1 MIFKWAVTIIV
12 LIILVLFGGF
22 MITQIFNTNLD
33 TKHNNTTKKKDAL
46 DILSISPQSPTDK
59 VMVNSATL
67 SKKGYLVLREIDG
80 EKLSQVIEISKPLDK
95 GTHENI
101 SISIGNADIANKEL
115 IVMVYEDYANDGVFN
130 DFDRPALS
138 ESGTMTASY
147 IKTGK
152 PIASTITEGDGSEM
166 MGHSMAG
173 MQSMV
178 KVKYTDKGF
187 IPEKIE
193 VTEGSMVEFI
203 NESNTD
209 MWVASSQ
216 HPSHTDLPTFD
227 QFKPTKKGSIYRY
240 VFDKKGIWSY
250 HDHINASLGGI
261 VTVN

>member
-1 MIFKWAVTIIV
+1 MGLKQIFTIFSVAVLTI
-12 LIILVLFGGF
+12 FGGYLF
-22 MITQIFNTNLD
+22 IQISD
-33 TKHNNTTKKKDAL
+33 TELENEQNNIVKKEASL

-59 VMVNSATL
+59 VTVKSATL
-67 SKKGYLVLREIDG
+67 SKKGYLVLREMEG
-80 EKLSQVIEISKPLDK
+80 EKLSQVVEISQPLEK
-95 GTHENI
+95 GKHKNI
-101 SISIGNADIANKEL
+101 SIPVANADITNKEL
-115 IVMVYEDYANDGVFN
+115 IVMIYEDYANDGIFN

-147 IKTGK
+147 VKTGK
-152 PIASTITEGDGSEM
+152 PISSTITEGDGSGM
-166 MGHSMAG
+166 MGHNMAG

-178 KVKYTDKGF
+178 KVKYTDNGF

-193 VTEGSMVEFI
+193 VAEGSMVEFV
-203 NESNTD
+203 NESTTD

-250 HDHINASLGGI
+250 HDHINASLGGV

>member
-1 MIFKWAVTIIV
+1 MNVQRGFLIFIVV
-12 LIILVLFGGF
+12 LITVAVGF
-22 MITQIFNTNLD
+22 LYFKSPNSNSENTQNISASKENSLD
-33 TKHNNTTKKKDAL
+33 T
-46 DILSISPQSPTDK
+46 LSILPQTPTDEVIVK
-59 VMVNSATL
+59 SATL
-67 SKKGYLVLREIDG
+67 SKKGYLVLREMDG
-80 EKLSQVIEISKPLDK
+80 EKLSQVVEISKPLDK

-101 SISIGNADIANKEL
+101 SIPIGNADIANKEL

-147 IKTGK
+147 VKTGK

-187 IPEKIE
+187 SPEKID
-193 VTEGSMVEFI
+193 VTQGSMVEFI
-203 NESNTD
+203 NESSTD

-227 QFKPTKKGSIYRY
+227 QFKPTRKGSIYRY
-240 VFDKKGIWSY
+240 VFDKKGAWSY

>member
-1 MIFKWAVTIIV
+1 MSFKQVFPIIV
-12 LIILVLFGGF
+12 VIMLVVFGGYLF
-22 MITQIFNTNLD
+22 TKLSSTIQD
-33 TKHNNTTKKKDAL
+33 TKQDTTVKNEISSNA
-46 DILSISPQSPTDK
+46 LSISPQSPTDK
-59 VMVNSATL
+59 VIVNSATL
-67 SKKGYLVLREIDG
+67 SKKGYLVLREMEG
-80 EKLSQVIEISKPLDK
+80 EKLSQVVEISKPLDK

-101 SISIGNADIANKEL
+101 SIPIGNADIANKEL

-147 IKTGK
+147 VKTGK

-187 IPEKIE
+187 SPEKID
-193 VTEGSMVEFI
+193 VTQGSMVEFI
-203 NESNTD
+203 NESSTD

-227 QFKPTKKGSIYRY
+227 QFKPTRKGSIYRY
-240 VFDKKGIWSY
+240 VFDKKGAWSY

>member
-1 MIFKWAVTIIV
+1 MILKWAVAVTVLTII
-12 LIILVLFGGF
+12 LFGGF
-22 MITQIFNTNLD
+22 MITQISNTNLD
-33 TKHNNTTKKKDAL
+33 TKQNISTKKKDAL
-46 DILSISPQSPTDK
+46 DSLIISPQSPTDK

-67 SKKGYLVLREIDG
+67 SKKGYIVLREIDG

-101 SISIGNADIANKEL
+101 SIPVGNVDIVNKEL

-130 DFDRPALS
+130 DFDRPSLN
-138 ESGTMTASY
+138 EDGTMIANY

-152 PIASTITEGDGSEM
+152 SIASTITEGDGSEM

-193 VTEGSMVEFI
+193 VTKGSMVEFV
-203 NESNTD
+203 NESNAN

-240 VFDKKGIWSY
+240 VFDKKGKWMY